1 MMLKGL
7 FGSVLRSL
15 RGGADAESLRAGERY
30 AMQGQYERAI
40 AALRAAGAPRGAGTA
55 NLLGV
60 CHTLLGRYDLALA
73 CYDAALSEQP
83 GFADA
88 LANAGWTATLLGNGK
103 ANGYFRRWIAAN
115 SLPAHGAEL
124 RAQRVRLEGVEL
136 CCVDC
141 SYHDLAAMALRA
153 TLARCEFDRAQFL
166 SDRDCGAGGVAFVAI
181 EPIRSVQA
189 YSNFMIHDLHAH
201 VSSRHV
207 LVIQYDGFV
216 LNPHAWDARFLDYDY
231 IGPAVRMPDGRAGG
245 IGGFSLRSRRLLD
258 ALRDDPEIQRYD
270 AARAPYAED
279 IAICCAYRERLERH
293 HGMTFAPAD
302 VADRFA
308 AEAIVPTA
316 GVFGFHNLMHLVSL
330 YQNGHR
336 LSERADA
343 GMQVRFNAATEYGAL
358 SVQREI
364 ELRAR
369 GDAWARFLQTN

>member
-1 MMLKGL
+1 MMLKDL
-7 FGSVLRSL
+7 LGSVLRSL
-15 RGGADAESLRAGERY
+15 RGGRAGDESLRAGERY
-30 AMQGQYERAI
+30 ALEGQYERAI
-40 AALRAAGAPRGAGTA
+40 AALRAAGEPRDARTA

-60 CHTLLGRYDLALA
+60 CHTLLGNYDLALES
-73 CYDAALSEQP
+73 YDAALREQP
-83 GFADA
+83 DLADA

-103 ANGYFRRWIAAN
+103 ANGYFRRWIAAHA
-115 SLPAHGAEL
+115 LPAHGAAW
-124 RAQRVRLEGVEL
+124 RAPRLRLEGVEL
-136 CCVDC
+136 CCIDC
-141 SYHDLAAMALRA
+141 SYHDLAAHALRA

-181 EPIRSVQA
+181 EPIRSLHA

-216 LNPHAWDARFLDYDY
+216 LNPAAWDPRFLDYDY
-231 IGPAVRMPDGRAGG
+231 IGPAIRLPDGRAGG
-245 IGGFSLRSRRLLD
+245 IGGFSLRSRKLLD
-258 ALRDDPEIQRYD
+258 AMRDDPEMQRYD
-270 AARAPYAED
+270 AAQAPYAED
-279 IAICCAYRERLERH
+279 IAICCAFRERLERH
-293 HGMTFAPAD
+293 HGISFAPAD
-302 VADRFA
+302 IADRFA

-336 LSERADA
+336 LSERPDA
-343 GMQVRFNAATEYGAL
+343 GVQVRFNAATELGAL

-369 GDAWARFLQTN
+369 GDAWARFF